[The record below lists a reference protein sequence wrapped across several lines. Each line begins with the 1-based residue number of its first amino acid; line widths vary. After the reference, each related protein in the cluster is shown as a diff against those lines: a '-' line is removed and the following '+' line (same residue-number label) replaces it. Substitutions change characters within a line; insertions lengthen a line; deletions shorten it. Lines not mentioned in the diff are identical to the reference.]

1 MMIDLDRQKVKTDK
15 LFKKIKE
22 AALAIII
29 VKVVFCIFQK
39 ALGLS
44 FCHQCE
50 QVYIEIVR

>member
-1 MMIDLDRQKVKTDK
+1 MLDRQKVKTDK

-29 VKVVFCIFQK
+29 VKVVFCIYFK
-39 ALGLS
+39 KPWVYV